1 MTRSEHQ
8 VPSRPTETVFSKSI
22 NTVWDMKLARGH
34 RLERVSRGAITTLAV
49 SVALSACAPA
59 ITARDLE
66 PTLSLSNRGELAWT
80 VNGDGFVALPPSY
93 TVQKLTSP
101 GIVSSVAWHDGTP
114 WMALPGAGSV
124 VRGLGVPESVS
135 VAGRPV
141 RLSSRFIFTNAN
153 TVYSYAGV
161 RVAQLPGAVRDV
173 LETPNQTLV
182 LVDAAETGLIFELT
196 DKGSTAIARTSNETN
211 LKLLPTDTGF
221 EVVRGPVARAN
232 GVTYRLQDNR
242 LESVRVGG
250 SIGGSATL
258 EATPTVIVANTETVA
273 TLSSTSV
280 TVFRA
285 VTLEP
290 LTRIRLEV
298 SP

>member
-1 MTRSEHQ
+1 
-8 VPSRPTETVFSKSI
+8 
-22 NTVWDMKLARGH
+22 
-34 RLERVSRGAITTLAV
+34 
-49 SVALSACAPA
+49 
-59 ITARDLE
+59 
-66 PTLSLSNRGELAWT
+66 
-80 VNGDGFVALPPSY
+80 
-93 TVQKLTSP
+93 
-101 GIVSSVAWHDGTP
+101 
-114 WMALPGAGSV
+114 
-124 VRGLGVPESVS
+124 
-135 VAGRPV
+135 V